1 MALAL
6 LDVSDLCLS
15 NSTIEAI
22 VANVFDCIL
31 LFNCLF
37 AGSYFYSRYKHSTFM
52 PSSPTEGF
60 FHSSSYIGQKLQ
72 VLRNK
77 PSINYMPDYSG
88 NAPSIISHPLFCVCF
103 IKIHNGCH
111 RESLH
116 LEMLFFLAFLLILF
130 SNIILVGELLFG
142 DSRWINDL
150 KVLNDCSILWRIDLG
165 MSEHLRVSCLP
176 ELAM

>member
-15 NSTIEAI
+15 ESTIEAI

-37 AGSYFYSRYKHSTFM
+37 AGSYFYSRYKHSTFR

-60 FHSSSYIGQKLQ
+60 CHSSSYIGQKLQ

-116 LEMLFFLAFLLILF
+116 LEMLFFLHFFLYYFQI
-130 SNIILVGELLFG
+130 SYWWENY
-142 DSRWINDL
+142 
-150 KVLNDCSILWRIDLG
+150 
-165 MSEHLRVSCLP
+165 CL
-176 ELAM
+176 EIVDGSMI